1 MPPVAVVSRL
11 PLILEPAVGPVDKP
25 GMAESNFLLDAL
37 NEQNLQVLRTY
48 ADRFTAAKA
57 SNRDHDGWLD
67 RQLSSDEFDEVSLI
81 RIHGELI
88 AMGMLKFQ
96 LTNRNTGLQYSISDT
111 GRETLARRS
120 IAFPNEDEVTDSA
133 GSEDA
138 DTPTLQEA
146 A

>member
-1 MPPVAVVSRL
+1 M
-11 PLILEPAVGPVDKP
+11 LEPAVAAVDKP

-37 NEQNLQVLRTY
+37 NEQNLQVLQVY
-48 ADRFTAAKA
+48 VDRSVAAKA
-57 SNRDHDGWLD
+57 SNKEHDGWLD
-67 RQLSSDEFDEVSLI
+67 RQQSSDEFDDEQLT

-96 LTNRNTGLQYSISDT
+96 LTNRNTGLQYSVSET

-120 IAFPNEDEVTDSA
+120 LAFPTEAEVANSDDTDQ
-133 GSEDA
+133 
-138 DTPTLQEA
+138 TPLKEA

>member
-1 MPPVAVVSRL
+1 M
-11 PLILEPAVGPVDKP
+11 LEPAVEPVDKP

-37 NEQNLQVLRTY
+37 NEQNLQVLQAY
-48 ADRFTAAKA
+48 ADRFTAARA

-67 RQLSSDEFDEVSLI
+67 RQLSSDAFDFDEESLT

-96 LTNRNTGLQYSISDT
+96 LTNRNTGLQYSVSDA

-120 IAFPNEDEVTDSA
+120 VTFPTETEVTDS
-133 GSEDA
+133 GDSEDT
-138 DTPTLQEA
+138 DTPPLQEA